1 MERSWKEWRGDGRS
15 GEEMERVERV
25 LREMENILHV
35 SIYKLISEMLLITV
49 IHLMC
54 KYAMF
59 CSA

>member
-35 SIYKLISEMLLITV
+35 SIYKLISEMLLISEH
-49 IHLMC
+49 I
-54 KYAMF
+54 
-59 CSA
+59 